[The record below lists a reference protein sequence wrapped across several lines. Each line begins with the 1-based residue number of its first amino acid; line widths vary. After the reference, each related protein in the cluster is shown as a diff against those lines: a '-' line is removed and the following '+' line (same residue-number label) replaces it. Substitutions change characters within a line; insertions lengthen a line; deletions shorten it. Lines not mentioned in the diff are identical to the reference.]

1 MEWESYYGMDGVD
14 MDMLIRSMSAMR
26 QTAPPAPILRA
37 VSEDAKTMMH
47 SIRARGAV
55 KTRIFSNT
63 AEPLLMRPWV
73 IANSSHTG
81 SGFIIADRLIATNA
95 AAHVA
100 EHGKV
105 LTLRK
110 QADGRRFPARVV
122 ALASQVDL
130 AFLTVDDEE
139 FWSNAFVLQISP
151 KLVRFQDQVHVI
163 GYPSGGDS
171 ICTASP
177 RELSRVSI
185 GKQVDAAINSGNS
198 GGPCIF
204 DGKVCGVAFQGMK
217 SAQNVGYIIPS
228 SILPVLKMVA
238 ELEVSKVVV
247 TVVANVATSAT
258 KGSIVQLREFGEFS
272 ASFQNLENH
281 VSRIRT

>member
-1 MEWESYYGMDGVD
+1 
-14 MDMLIRSMSAMR
+14 
-26 QTAPPAPILRA
+26 
-37 VSEDAKTMMH
+37 
-47 SIRARGAV
+47 
-55 KTRIFSNT
+55 
-63 AEPLLMRPWV
+63 MRPWV

-171 ICTASP
+171 ICITEGVVSRLDWKTSRCRDQQ
-177 RELSRVSI
+177 RELWGTLHFRRQSLRRCLP
-185 GKQVDAAINSGNS
+185 GNEKCS
-198 GGPCIF
+198 ECRLHYPIEHP
-204 DGKVCGVAFQGMK
+204 A
-217 SAQNVGYIIPS
+217 SAQDGRRSEQSRSHS
-228 SILPVLKMVA
+228 SSQCGHLC
-238 ELEVSKVVV
+238 
-247 TVVANVATSAT
+247 N
-258 KGSIVQLREFGEFS
+258 
-272 ASFQNLENH
+272 
-281 VSRIRT
+281 